1 MKNKD
6 LCTVDVII
14 PTYKPDKRIYKIIEK
29 LNIQHHKVNK
39 IIIMNTQTEK
49 QYIDDNMIS
58 EKYSNVEVYNV
69 PKKEFNH
76 GLTRNL
82 GVSHSQADYIIFMTQ
97 DAMPMD
103 KYLIDELIRPFSDE
117 DVYVTYARQL
127 PNKNCKYVEKYIRSF
142 K

>member
-1 MKNKD
+1 MEKKN

-14 PTYKPDKRIYKIIEK
+14 PTYKPDKRLYMIIEK

-49 QYIDDNMIS
+49 SHIDEDMIN
-58 EKYSNVEVYNV
+58 ETYDNVEIYNIS
-69 PKKEFNH
+69 KEEFNH

-82 GVSHSQADYIIFMTQ
+82 GASHSQADYIVFMTQ

-103 KYLIDELIRPFSDE
+103 RYLIDELIRPCHICKT
-117 DVYVTYARQL
+117 VT
-127 PNKNCKYVEKYIRSF
+127 E
-142 K
+142 